1 MDRKGSKFLLSPT
14 HEEEITSLVA
24 SVVISYRELPLRLYQ
39 ISSLQPNPPISKAN
53 FLARKYRDEPRP
65 RQGLLRTREFLMKD
79 LYTFDATQTEA
90 SQTYKR
96 VRESYDAFFKEFK
109 LPFLTAEAASGEMG
123 GDVSHEYHMKT
134 SKGEDDLVICK
145 SCNYAAN
152 EELAQSR
159 PMLSISDR
167 LNGDES
173 TRRVTSYM
181 LSPSNDF
188 RTQINHDSLQWVGIS
203 RDCDTLVQ
211 AFIPEEIEISAG
223 GEKHIRK
230 TRFNFHAIKRR
241 FPDIN
246 LGVEDPVATFE
257 KHRQLKQQL
266 GNLSAEISSKPQLIR
281 LFDIRCSNIPA
292 ANEVVSIG
300 GLEVPFLSAPGIT
313 LDQLDLVKI
322 EAGDPCPK
330 CPDGTL
336 TIESAVE
343 LGHTFLLGTRYSTPL
358 EATVKTTNAPHGV
371 PIQMGCHGIGI
382 SRLIAAVADV
392 LADGKG
398 LNWPRVIAPYEAV
411 VVPTEGNEDGAVE
424 VYDVLTATG
433 DPTVDE
439 AIDTLLDDR
448 DRRLGWKLHD
458 ADMIGYPI
466 VIVVGKHWA
475 HARRNCEVQCRRLNL
490 KHVVP
495 LEELRSFVQTQLR
508 KL

>member
-1 MDRKGSKFLLSPT
+1 MDRKGGKFLLSPT

-24 SVVISYRELPLRLYQ
+24 SIVISYKELPLRLYQ
-39 ISSLQPNPPISKAN
+39 ISSLQPNPLTSKAN

-90 SQTYKR
+90 SQTYKH

-109 LPFLTAEAASGEMG
+109 IPFLTAEAASGEMG

-134 SKGEDDLVICK
+134 SKGEDDIVICK

-159 PMLSISDR
+159 LMPSISDR
-167 LNGDES
+167 DNGDES
-173 TRRVTSYM
+173 TGRATSYT
-181 LSPSNDF
+181 LSPSLDF
-188 RTQINHDSLQWVGIS
+188 QTQENYDIMQWVGIS
-203 RDCDTLVQ
+203 RDCGTLVQ
-211 AFIPEEIEISAG
+211 AFIPKEIEISAG
-223 GEKHIRK
+223 GEKHIRE

-246 LGVEDPVATFE
+246 LGVEDPIATFE
-257 KHRQLKQQL
+257 KHRQLKQQP
-266 GNLSAEISSKPQLIR
+266 GNTKTEISSKLQLVR
-281 LFDIRCSNIPA
+281 LFDIRYSNIPID
-292 ANEVVSIG
+292 NRVVSIN
-300 GLEVPFLSAPGIT
+300 GLEVPFLPQPGRSI
-313 LDQLDLVKI
+313 DQIDLVKI

-336 TIESAVE
+336 TIETAVE
-343 LGHTFLLGTRYSTPL
+343 LGHTFLLGTRYSRPL
-358 EATVKTTNAPHGV
+358 EATVKTKDAPHGV
-371 PIQMGCHGIGI
+371 PMQMGCHGIGI

-392 LADGKG
+392 LADEKG

-411 VVPTEGNEDGAVE
+411 IVPIEGNESGALE
-424 VYDVLTATG
+424 VYDVLTGTG
-433 DPTVDE
+433 DPTAGE

-448 DRRLGWKLHD
+448 ERRFGWKLHD

-466 VIVVGKHWA
+466 VIVVGKYW
-475 HARRNCEVQCRRLNL
+475 ARRSCEVQCRRLNL
-490 KHVVP
+490 KHVVSV
-495 LEELRSFVQTQLR
+495 EDLRPFVQTHLR

>member
-24 SVVISYRELPLRLYQ
+24 SVVLSYKELPLRLYQ
-39 ISSLQPNPPISKAN
+39 ISSLQQDLLISKAN

-109 LPFLTAEAASGEMG
+109 IPFLTAEAASGEMG

-134 SKGEDDLVICK
+134 SKGEDDIVICK
-145 SCNYAAN
+145 ACNYAAN
-152 EELAQSR
+152 EERAQSR

-167 LNGDES
+167 DDEDES
-173 TRRVTSYM
+173 TGRATSYT
-181 LSPSNDF
+181 SRPPEDF
-188 RTQINHDSLQWVGIS
+188 QSWLGIS
-203 RDCDTLVQ
+203 RDCGTLVQ
-211 AFIPEEIEISAG
+211 AFIPKEIEILAG

-230 TRFNFHAIKRR
+230 TGFNFHAIKRR
-241 FPDIN
+241 FPNIN
-246 LGVEDPVATFE
+246 LGVEEPIATFE
-257 KHRQLKQQL
+257 KHRQLKQQP
-266 GNLSAEISSKPQLIR
+266 GGDKAEISSKPQLVR
-281 LFDIRCSNIPA
+281 LFDIRCSNIPT
-292 ANEVVSIG
+292 ANELVSIG

-313 LDQLDLVKI
+313 IDQLDLVKI

-330 CPDGTL
+330 CPGGTL

-358 EATVKTTNAPHGV
+358 HATVKTKDAPHGV
-371 PIQMGCHGIGI
+371 PMQMGCHGIGI
-382 SRLIAAVADV
+382 SRLIAAVADI

-398 LNWPRVIAPYEAV
+398 LNWPRVMAPYEAV
-411 VVPTEGNEDGAVE
+411 IVPTEGNENGAVE
-424 VYDVLTATG
+424 VYDVLTGTG
-433 DPTVDE
+433 DPAAGE
-439 AIDTLLDDR
+439 AIDALLDDR

-458 ADMIGYPI
+458 ADMIGYPM

-475 HARRNCEVQCRRLNL
+475 RKNCEVQCRRLNL